1 MFCRLIRGCFNPI
14 LRKFDTD
21 GGLMPAKSPINPQ
34 NLPVPVDA
42 REERVRKGF
51 WPKLARSLSRIPF
64 AEDAIAAFYC
74 AFDPATPARVKG
86 TLLAALAYFILPID
100 VVPDLLIGIGFTDD
114 MAVLAAAISVVG
126 SAITDKHRQ
135 RAKAKLAEMAG

>member
-1 MFCRLIRGCFNPI
+1 
-14 LRKFDTD
+14 
-21 GGLMPAKSPINPQ
+21 MPAKSPINPQ

-42 REERVRKGF
+42 REDKVRKGF

-64 AEDAIAAFYC
+64 AEDAVAAFYC
-74 AFDPATPARVKG
+74 ALDPATSARVKG

-100 VVPDLLIGIGFTDD
+100 IVPDLLAGIGFTDD

-126 SAITDKHRQ
+126 SAITDEHRKK
-135 RAKAKLAEMAG
+135 AKAKLVELGG